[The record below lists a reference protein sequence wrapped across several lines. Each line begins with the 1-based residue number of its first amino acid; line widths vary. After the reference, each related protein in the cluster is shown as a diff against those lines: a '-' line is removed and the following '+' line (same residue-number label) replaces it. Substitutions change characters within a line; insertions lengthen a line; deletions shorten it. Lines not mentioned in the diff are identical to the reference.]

1 MRESESEVMIGRRH
15 VFHIGGYDPIVPDTQ
30 LARFRRSLD
39 SFQKTW
45 NVSSHVEGAAQSSV
59 VSATW
64 QATSSGPN
72 WHTDT
77 SYEMLRWDDLIL
89 EDHERGMWSR
99 LGASMVTLGDWIVTG
114 TLVRFVV
121 SSWKYAGF
129 FLFPYLW
136 VLGFALVGVAAGSA
150 AISLAGLHSVLA
162 FVIGALIALG
172 VFTGL
177 LHWYGWRKP
186 INHVFDDWIF
196 SRQFVRGQRP
206 KMDAR
211 VDDFAKAIVARAKRN
226 DVEEIVI
233 VGHCLGAALVME
245 SVARALK
252 LDPDLARHGPTIC
265 ILTVGATIPKFALH
279 PAGTSVRAAT
289 QLVASHGEIRWAE
302 YHARD
307 DAISF
312 YRFDPVTLKRVGH
325 ERGDGRPNIRRVQM
339 HTMMSPESF
348 KRHRFN
354 FMRLHYQMVMG
365 NDQRS
370 QYDYCMVICGPLPF
384 DDITS
389 PDGGVGRFGPD
400 GALLMVHSPALA
412 AEPGEPSGA
421 PIHAA

>member
-1 MRESESEVMIGRRH
+1 MIGRRH
-15 VFHIGGYDPIVPDTQ
+15 VFHIGGYDPILPDTQ
-30 LARFRRSLD
+30 LARFRRSLS

-45 NVSSHVEGAAQSSV
+45 NVSAEAPGTPDSNEVSS
-59 VSATW
+59 TW
-64 QATSSGPN
+64 QAHSFGPN
-72 WHTDT
+72 WQSHTT
-77 SYEMLRWDDLIL
+77 YEMLRWDDLIL
-89 EDHERGMWSR
+89 QDHSRGMWSR

-114 TLVRFVV
+114 TLFRFIR

-136 VLGFALVGVAAGSA
+136 VLGFALLGAAAGFGLTW
-150 AISLAGLHSVLA
+150 LAGLHGAPA

-211 VDDFAKAIVARAKRN
+211 VDEFAKAIVSRAKQN

-279 PAGTSVRAAT
+279 PAGNSVRAAT
-289 QLVASHGEIRWAE
+289 KLVAGHSEIRWAE

-325 ERGDGRPNIRRVQM
+325 ERGDGRPNIRRVQL
-339 HTMMSPESF
+339 HSMMDPASF
-348 KRHRFN
+348 KRHRLN
-354 FMRLHYQMVMG
+354 FMRMHYQMVMG
-365 NDQRS
+365 NDRRS

-384 DDITS
+384 DDITA

-400 GALLMVHSPALA
+400 GSLLMANAPALA
-412 AEPGEPSGA
+412 ADDVGPASPVT

>member
-1 MRESESEVMIGRRH
+1 MIARRH
-15 VFHIGGYDPIVPDTQ
+15 VFHIGGYDPILPDTQ
-30 LARFRRSLD
+30 LARFRRSLS

-45 NVSSHVEGAAQSSV
+45 NVSASAPGPAGSNQVSS
-59 VSATW
+59 SW
-64 QATSSGPN
+64 QAETSGPN
-72 WHTDT
+72 WTTKT

-89 EDHERGMWSR
+89 QDHARGMLSR

-114 TLVRFVV
+114 TLFRFMR

-136 VLGFALVGVAAGSA
+136 VTAFALLGAGVGFV
-150 AISLAGLHSVLA
+150 LTWLTGLHGASA
-162 FVIGALIALG
+162 FIVGAVVAVAIFA
-172 VFTGL
+172 GL
-177 LHWYGWRKP
+177 LHWFGWRRP

-196 SRQFVRGQRP
+196 SRQFVYGQRP
-206 KMDAR
+206 LMDAR
-211 VDDFAKAIVARAKRN
+211 VDEFAKAIVARAKLA

-252 LDPDLARHGPTIC
+252 LDPDLTRHGPTIC
-265 ILTVGATIPKFALH
+265 VLTVGATIPKFALH
-279 PAGTSVRAAT
+279 PAGKSVRAAT
-289 QLVASHGEIRWAE
+289 QAVANETSIRWAE

-312 YRFDPVTLKRVGH
+312 YRFDPVTLKRVGRD
-325 ERGDGRPNIRRVQM
+325 RGDGRPNIRRVQM

-354 FMRLHYQMVMG
+354 FMRMHYQMVMG

-384 DDITS
+384 DEINA
-389 PDGGVGRFGPD
+389 PAGGVGRFGTD
-400 GALLMVHSPALA
+400 GALLLPDAPAGVRN
-412 AEPGEPSGA
+412 AEPQPLGT
-421 PIHAA
+421 PIRAA